1 MKELL
6 FLIDANHMCSRAYYT
21 HDLYASSG
29 FPTGVIYGFF
39 SMLRAECAKWQPD
52 GLIVVWDYGKS
63 EKRKKL
69 WADYKSKREMRN
81 DSWFKQINK
90 IHNILTALG
99 IPCFG
104 ITGVEADDIIGLLT
118 LEKSVAE
125 EFKKIIIISSDT
137 DMQQLIQEKVVQY
150 NPISK
155 IAIDEKVLLDTT
167 GLRPDQ
173 IVDYKALLGDKDEV
187 PGIPGVGKKTATEL
201 LKKFDNY
208 KNFMMCHYKET
219 PKKMYGKILANKS
232 LVALGQELARIITSP
247 EELSPEQRFDYDM
260 WLSKVWDERKDMYV
274 DEAMLTGLLHGLEFK
289 WSKELE
295 KFLSGF
301 MSVIRVK

>member
-69 WADYKSKREMRN
+69 WSNYKSKRQMRD
-81 DSWFKQINK
+81 DSWFKQVNK

-99 IPCFG
+99 IPRFG

-125 EFKKIIIISSDT
+125 EFKKIIIISSDN

-173 IVDYKALLGDKDEV
+173 IVDYKALVGDKDEV
-187 PGIPGVGKKTATEL
+187 PGVAGIGKKTAL
-201 LKKFDNY
+201 AILKKHDNLKKFYVDY
-208 KNFMMCHYKET
+208 HDSKSDI
-219 PKKMYGKILANKS
+219 KILENWS
-232 LVALGQELARIITSP
+232 MVDLGQKLARIITNP
-247 EELSPEQRFDYDM
+247 EELSHEQRLDYDM
-260 WLSKVWDERKDMYV
+260 WLSKVWFKREDMYV
-274 DEAMLTGLLHGLEFK
+274 DETMLTGLLHGLEFK
-289 WSKELE
+289 WSKDLGD
-295 KFLSGF
+295 FLSGF
-301 MSVIRVK
+301 MSVLKCKG